1 MDLVNFPNSDPIWDH
16 LDMTLGQTWV
26 QIDPTLGL
34 NEV

>member
-1 MDLVNFPNSDPIWDH
+1 MDLVNFPNSDPIWDL

-26 QIDPTLGL
+26 QIDSTLGL